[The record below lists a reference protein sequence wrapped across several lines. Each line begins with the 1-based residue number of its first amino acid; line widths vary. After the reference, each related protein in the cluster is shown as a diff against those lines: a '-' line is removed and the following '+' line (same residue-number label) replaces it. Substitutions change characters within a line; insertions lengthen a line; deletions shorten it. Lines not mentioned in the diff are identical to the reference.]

1 MRLFLSD
8 SFFDKFTELPR
19 NVQQGVREF
28 QKKFRENSA
37 SGSIHLESITQF
49 RDSSLRSA
57 RVTGEYRAILGS
69 LGQDN
74 YMLLYVDKHDQA
86 YRWAQNKR
94 FVWNEHT
101 QSCQIIPVS
110 IEPAEEF
117 TTNPSTDYAL
127 ATKKQEMKGVLT
139 EVETEKLLKI
149 GVPEELVSLVKT
161 IKDLDDL
168 DKAEDKLPQD
178 AYENLFSIFDGD
190 CIDDIIEEME
200 AGKAKAGEDSL
211 LSNNNKRRFI
221 ELTNDECLAQIME
234 EGMEKWQLFLHP
246 SQSKMV
252 YSDYKGTTKVS
263 GSAGTGKTIAALHR
277 LKHLCEQQDAHI
289 LFTTYTTALMNNLAS
304 LVQKMKIPS
313 QRYELT
319 NIDKVLR
326 QVADEFHVLP
336 NGFDILDYGSDNDE
350 KAKALWQEVLDSEI
364 SEFNEDFLHSE
375 YIDVIVYNNN
385 KDLKS
390 YLVQARTGRTK
401 SLSRKQRVEI
411 WKLKE
416 KYEALKTMRRKVDRM
431 ELFNTTANYLI
442 ENDIHPYT
450 NIIADEFQD
459 FSNPELRFLRA
470 LVKEGRNDLFLTGD
484 PYQRIYNGRKINF
497 SSAGI
502 NIRGKRSQK
511 LKVNYRTTEEIKRMA
526 VSVVKGQ
533 KYDDLDGGEENNKG
547 YISLVHGERPSYK
560 VFQSSAD
567 EVKQV
572 LHYLEICEAEGI
584 SAKNICI
591 ASKTRALYKDTQDEL
606 HRNGMKYC
614 EIKNGDRKGD
624 KDGISFSTFHSL
636 KGLEFRVLILVGVT
650 ERSMPSL
657 ASSNYPFME
666 MDAAEQ
672 KEYLANIRSLL
683 YVAITRARQIVF
695 ITGYG
700 EVTGLL
706 ELNK

>member
-19 NVQQGVREF
+19 NIQQGVKEF
-28 QKKFRENSA
+28 QKKFRENST
-37 SGSIHLESITQF
+37 SGSIHLESITLF

-94 FVWNEHT
+94 FAWNEHT

-110 IEPAEEF
+110 IEPTEENSVSSY
-117 TTNPSTDYAL
+117 TEDTQTDSEKL
-127 ATKKQEMKGVLT
+127 KGILS
-139 EVETEKLLKI
+139 EVEMDKLLKI
-149 GVPEELVSLVKT
+149 GVPEELIPFVKT

-168 DKAEDKLPQD
+168 DRAESKLPQD

-190 CIDDIIEEME
+190 NIDDIIAEME
-200 AGKAKAGEDSL
+200 AGKAKEGEDSL

-221 ELTNDECLAQIME
+221 ELTDDECLAQIME

-246 SQSKMV
+246 SQSKLV
-252 YSDYKGTTKVS
+252 NSDYKGTTKVS

-277 LKHLCEQQDAHI
+277 LKHLCEQQDTHV
-289 LFTTYTTALMNNLAS
+289 LFTTYTTALMNNIS
-304 LVQKMKIPS
+304 QLVDKMRIPS

-326 QVADEFHVLP
+326 QVAEVNHVLP
-336 NGFDILDYGSDNDE
+336 NGFDILDYGSDSDE
-350 KAKALWQEVLDSEI
+350 KAKALWQEVLDTEI

-401 SLSRKQRVEI
+401 ALSRKQRVEI

-416 KYEALKTMRRKVDRM
+416 KYESLKIQRRKVDRM

-450 NIIADEFQD
+450 HIIADEFQD

-484 PYQRIYNGRKINF
+484 PYQRIYSGRKINF
-497 SSAGI
+497 SAAGI
-502 NIRGKRSQK
+502 NVKGKRSQK

-526 VSVVKGQ
+526 VSVVKDQ

-560 VFQSSAD
+560 IFQSSID

-572 LHYLEICEAEGI
+572 LHYLDICEAEGI
-584 SAKNICI
+584 HAKDICI
-591 ASKTRALYKDTQDEL
+591 ASKTRAMYKDVQDEL
-606 HRNGMKYC
+606 HRKGVKYC
-614 EIKNGDRKGD
+614 EVKNGDRKGD
-624 KDGISFSTFHSL
+624 KDGLSFSTFHSL
-636 KGLEFRVLILVGVT
+636 KGLEFRVVILIGVT
-650 ERSMPSL
+650 ERSMPSVV
-657 ASSNYPFME
+657 SSNYPFME

-672 KEYLANIRSLL
+672 KDYLANIRSLL
-683 YVAITRARQIVF
+683 YVAITRARQLVF

-700 EVTGLL
+700 KKTGSL
-706 ELNK
+706 ECE

>member
-19 NVQQGVREF
+19 NIQQGVKEF
-28 QKKFRENSA
+28 QKKFRENST

-94 FVWNEHT
+94 FAWNEHT

-110 IEPAEEF
+110 IEPTEE
-117 TTNPSTDYAL
+117 NPTASYTEDTQTDSEKL
-127 ATKKQEMKGVLT
+127 KGILS
-139 EVETEKLLKI
+139 EVEMEKLLKI
-149 GVPEELVSLVKT
+149 GVPEELIPFVKT

-168 DKAEDKLPQD
+168 DRAESKLPQD

-190 CIDDIIEEME
+190 DIDDIIVEME
-200 AGKAKAGEDSL
+200 AGKAKEGEDSL

-221 ELTNDECLAQIME
+221 ELTDDECLAQIME

-246 SQSKMV
+246 SQSKLV
-252 YSDYKGTTKVS
+252 NSDYKGTTKVS

-277 LKHLCEQQDAHI
+277 LKHLCEQQDAHV
-289 LFTTYTTALMNNLAS
+289 LFTTYTTALMNNIS
-304 LVQKMKIPS
+304 QLVDKMRIPS

-326 QVADEFHVLP
+326 QVAEENHVLP
-336 NGFDILDYGSDNDE
+336 NGFDILDYGSDSDE
-350 KAKALWQEVLDSEI
+350 KAKALWQEVLDTEI
-364 SEFNEDFLHSE
+364 SEFNENFLHSE

-401 SLSRKQRVEI
+401 ALSRKQRVEI

-416 KYEALKTMRRKVDRM
+416 KYESLKIQRRKVDRM

-450 NIIADEFQD
+450 HIIADEFQD

-484 PYQRIYNGRKINF
+484 PYQRIYSGRKINF
-497 SSAGI
+497 SAAGI
-502 NIRGKRSQK
+502 NVRGKRSQK

-526 VSVVKGQ
+526 VSVVKDQ

-560 VFQSSAD
+560 IFQSGID

-572 LHYLEICEAEGI
+572 LHYLDICETEGI
-584 SAKNICI
+584 HAKDICI
-591 ASKTRALYKDTQDEL
+591 ASKTRAMYKDVQDEL
-606 HRNGMKYC
+606 HRKGVKYC
-614 EIKNGDRKGD
+614 EVKNGDRKGD
-624 KDGISFSTFHSL
+624 KDGLSFSTFHSL
-636 KGLEFRVLILVGVT
+636 KGLEFRVVILIGVT
-650 ERSMPSL
+650 ERSMPSVV
-657 ASSNYPFME
+657 SSNYPFME

-700 EVTGLL
+700 EKTRLL
-706 ELNK
+706 ECE

>member
-19 NVQQGVREF
+19 NIQQGIKEF
-28 QKKFRENSA
+28 QKKFRENST

-86 YRWAQNKR
+86 YHWAQNKR
-94 FVWNEHT
+94 FAWNEHT

-110 IEPAEEF
+110 IEPTEE
-117 TTNPSTDYAL
+117 NPTAYTQTDS
-127 ATKKQEMKGVLT
+127 EMQKGILSK
-139 EVETEKLLKI
+139 VEIDKLLKI
-149 GVPEELVSLVKT
+149 GVPEELISFAKT

-168 DKAEDKLPQD
+168 DRAESKLPQD

-190 CIDDIIEEME
+190 NIDDIIAEME
-200 AGKAKAGEDSL
+200 AGKAKEGEDTL

-221 ELTNDECLAQIME
+221 ELTDDECLAQIME

-246 SQSKMV
+246 SQSKLV
-252 YSDYKGTTKVS
+252 NSDYKGTTKVS

-277 LKHLCEQQDAHI
+277 LKHLCEQQDAHV
-289 LFTTYTTALMNNLAS
+289 LFTTYTTALMNNIS
-304 LVQKMKIPS
+304 QLVDKMRIPS

-326 QVADEFHVLP
+326 QVAEENHVLP
-336 NGFDILDYGSDNDE
+336 NGFDILDYGSDSDE
-350 KAKALWQEVLDSEI
+350 KAKALWQEVLDTEI

-401 SLSRKQRVEI
+401 ALSRKQRVEI

-416 KYEALKTMRRKVDRM
+416 KYESLKIQRRKVDRM

-450 NIIADEFQD
+450 HIIADEFQD

-470 LVKEGRNDLFLTGD
+470 LVKKGRNDLFLTGD
-484 PYQRIYNGRKINF
+484 PYQRIYSGRKINF
-497 SSAGI
+497 SAAGI
-502 NIRGKRSQK
+502 NVRGKRSQK

-526 VSVVKGQ
+526 VSVVKDQ

-560 VFQSSAD
+560 IFQSSID

-572 LHYLEICEAEGI
+572 LHSLDICETEGI
-584 SAKNICI
+584 HAKDICI
-591 ASKTRALYKDTQDEL
+591 ASKTRAMYKDVQDEL
-606 HRNGMKYC
+606 HRKGVKYC
-614 EIKNGDRKGD
+614 EVKNGDRKGD
-624 KDGISFSTFHSL
+624 KDGLSFSTFHSL
-636 KGLEFRVLILVGVT
+636 KGLEFRVVILIGVT
-650 ERSMPSL
+650 ERSMPSVV
-657 ASSNYPFME
+657 SSNYPFME

-700 EVTGLL
+700 EKTRLL
-706 ELNK
+706 ECE

>member
-19 NVQQGVREF
+19 NIQQGVREF
-28 QKKFRENSA
+28 QKKFRENST

-94 FVWNEHT
+94 LVWNEHT

-110 IEPAEEF
+110 IEHTEDINTFHSED
-117 TTNPSTDYAL
+117 NAL
-127 ATKKQEMKGVLT
+127 TSKDQEIKDILF

-149 GVPEELVSLVKT
+149 GIPEELITFVRT
-161 IKDLDDL
+161 IKDLNDL

-178 AYENLFSIFDGD
+178 AYENLFSVFDGE
-190 CIDDIIEEME
+190 CIEDIIEEME
-200 AGKAKAGEDSL
+200 AGKAKAGEDTL

-221 ELTNDECLAQIME
+221 ELTDDECLAQIME

-252 YSDYKGTTKVS
+252 YNDYKGTTKIS

-277 LKHLCEQQDAHI
+277 LKHLCEEQDAHI
-289 LFTTYTTALMNNLAS
+289 LFTTYTTSLMNNITK
-304 LVQKMKIPS
+304 LVEKMRIPS
-313 QRYELT
+313 QRYDLN
-319 NIDKVLR
+319 NIDKILR
-326 QVADEFHVLP
+326 QVAEENHILP

-350 KAKALWQEVLDSEI
+350 KAKALWQEVLDSEV

-375 YIDVIVYNNN
+375 YIDVIIYNNN

-401 SLSRKQRVEI
+401 ALSRKQRVEI

-416 KYEALKTMRRKVDRM
+416 KYEALKSMRHKVDRM

-442 ENDIHPYT
+442 INNIHPYT
-450 NIIADEFQD
+450 HIIADEFQD

-484 PYQRIYNGRKINF
+484 PYQRIYSGRRINF
-497 SSAGI
+497 SVAGI
-502 NIRGKRSQK
+502 NVRGKRSQK

-526 VSVVKGQ
+526 VSVVKDQ

-560 VFQSSAD
+560 VFNSSSD
-567 EVKQV
+567 EVRQV
-572 LHYLEICEAEGI
+572 LHYIKICEAEGI
-584 SAKNICI
+584 QTKDICI
-591 ASKTRALYKDTQDEL
+591 ASKTRALYKDIQDEL
-606 HRNGMKYC
+606 HRNNIKYC
-614 EIKNGDRKGD
+614 EVKNGDRKGD

-636 KGLEFRVLILVGVT
+636 KGLEFRVVMLVGVT
-650 ERSMPSL
+650 ERSMPSIV
-657 ASSNYPFME
+657 SSNYPFME
-666 MDAAEQ
+666 MDNAEQ

-700 EVTGLL
+700 EATGLL
-706 ELNK
+706 ETK

>member
-19 NVQQGVREF
+19 NIQQGVKEF
-28 QKKFRENSA
+28 QKKFRENST

-94 FVWNEHT
+94 FAWNEHT

-110 IEPAEEF
+110 IEPTEE
-117 TTNPSTDYAL
+117 NPTASYTEDTQTDSEKL
-127 ATKKQEMKGVLT
+127 KGILS
-139 EVETEKLLKI
+139 EVEMEKLLKI
-149 GVPEELVSLVKT
+149 GVPEELIPFVKT

-168 DKAEDKLPQD
+168 DRAESKLPQD

-190 CIDDIIEEME
+190 DIDDIIVEME
-200 AGKAKAGEDSL
+200 AGKAKEGEDSL

-221 ELTNDECLAQIME
+221 ELTDDECLAQIME

-246 SQSKMV
+246 SQSKLV
-252 YSDYKGTTKVS
+252 NSDYKGTTKVS

-277 LKHLCEQQDAHI
+277 LKHLCEQQDAHV
-289 LFTTYTTALMNNLAS
+289 LFTTYTTALMNNIS
-304 LVQKMKIPS
+304 QLVDKMRIPS

-326 QVADEFHVLP
+326 QVAEENHVLP
-336 NGFDILDYGSDNDE
+336 NGFDILDYGSDSDE
-350 KAKALWQEVLDSEI
+350 KAKALWQEVLDTEI
-364 SEFNEDFLHSE
+364 SEFNENFLHSE

-401 SLSRKQRVEI
+401 ALSRKQRVEI

-416 KYEALKTMRRKVDRM
+416 KYESLKIQRRKVDRM

-450 NIIADEFQD
+450 HIIADEFQD

-470 LVKEGRNDLFLTGD
+470 LVKR
-484 PYQRIYNGRKINF
+484 
-497 SSAGI
+497 
-502 NIRGKRSQK
+502 
-511 LKVNYRTTEEIKRMA
+511 
-526 VSVVKGQ
+526 
-533 KYDDLDGGEENNKG
+533 
-547 YISLVHGERPSYK
+547 
-560 VFQSSAD
+560 D
-567 EVKQV
+567 EMT
-572 LHYLEICEAEGI
+572 C
-584 SAKNICI
+584 S
-591 ASKTRALYKDTQDEL
+591 
-606 HRNGMKYC
+606 
-614 EIKNGDRKGD
+614 
-624 KDGISFSTFHSL
+624 
-636 KGLEFRVLILVGVT
+636 
-650 ERSMPSL
+650 
-657 ASSNYPFME
+657 
-666 MDAAEQ
+666 
-672 KEYLANIRSLL
+672 
-683 YVAITRARQIVF
+683 
-695 ITGYG
+695 
-700 EVTGLL
+700 
-706 ELNK
+706 

>member
-19 NVQQGVREF
+19 NIQQGVKEF
-28 QKKFRENSA
+28 QKKFRENST

-94 FVWNEHT
+94 FAWNEHT

-110 IEPAEEF
+110 IEPTEE
-117 TTNPSTDYAL
+117 NPTASYTEDTQTDSEKL
-127 ATKKQEMKGVLT
+127 KGILS
-139 EVETEKLLKI
+139 EVEMEKLLKI
-149 GVPEELVSLVKT
+149 GVPEELIPFVKT

-168 DKAEDKLPQD
+168 DRAESKLPQD

-190 CIDDIIEEME
+190 DIDDIIVEME
-200 AGKAKAGEDSL
+200 AGKAKEGEDSL

-221 ELTNDECLAQIME
+221 ELTDDECLAQIME

-246 SQSKMV
+246 SQSKLV
-252 YSDYKGTTKVS
+252 NSDYKGTTKVS

-277 LKHLCEQQDAHI
+277 LKHLCEQQDAHV
-289 LFTTYTTALMNNLAS
+289 LFTTYTTALMNNIS
-304 LVQKMKIPS
+304 QLVDKMRIPS

-326 QVADEFHVLP
+326 QVAEENHVLP
-336 NGFDILDYGSDNDE
+336 NGFDILDYGSDSDE
-350 KAKALWQEVLDSEI
+350 KAKALWQEVLDTEI

-401 SLSRKQRVEI
+401 ALSRKQRVEI

-416 KYEALKTMRRKVDRM
+416 KYDSLKIQRRKVDRM

-450 NIIADEFQD
+450 HIIADEFQD

-484 PYQRIYNGRKINF
+484 PYQRIYSGRKINF
-497 SSAGI
+497 SAAGI
-502 NIRGKRSQK
+502 NVRGKRSQK

-526 VSVVKGQ
+526 VSVVKDQ

-560 VFQSSAD
+560 IFKSSID

-572 LHYLEICEAEGI
+572 IHYLDICETEGI
-584 SAKNICI
+584 RAKEICI
-591 ASKTRALYKDTQDEL
+591 ASKTRAMYKDVQDEL
-606 HRNGMKYC
+606 HRKGVKYC
-614 EIKNGDRKGD
+614 EVKNGDRKGD
-624 KDGISFSTFHSL
+624 KNGLSFSTFHSL
-636 KGLEFRVLILVGVT
+636 KGLEFRVVILIGVT
-650 ERSMPSL
+650 ERSMPSVV
-657 ASSNYPFME
+657 SSNYPFME

-683 YVAITRARQIVF
+683 YVAITRARQLVF

-700 EVTGLL
+700 KKTGLL
-706 ELNK
+706 ECE

>member
-19 NVQQGVREF
+19 NIQQGVKEF
-28 QKKFRENSA
+28 QKKFRENST

-94 FVWNEHT
+94 FAWNEHT

-110 IEPAEEF
+110 IEPTEE
-117 TTNPSTDYAL
+117 NPTASYTEDTQTDSEKL
-127 ATKKQEMKGVLT
+127 KGILS
-139 EVETEKLLKI
+139 EVEMEKLLKI
-149 GVPEELVSLVKT
+149 GVPEELIPFVKT

-168 DKAEDKLPQD
+168 DRAESKLPQD

-190 CIDDIIEEME
+190 DIDDIIVEME
-200 AGKAKAGEDSL
+200 AGKAKEGEDSL

-221 ELTNDECLAQIME
+221 ELTDDECLAQIME

-246 SQSKMV
+246 SQSKLV
-252 YSDYKGTTKVS
+252 NSDYKGTTKVS

-277 LKHLCEQQDAHI
+277 LKHLCEQQDAHV
-289 LFTTYTTALMNNLAS
+289 LFTTYTTALMNNIS
-304 LVQKMKIPS
+304 QLVDKMRIPS

-319 NIDKVLR
+319 NIDKVLH
-326 QVADEFHVLP
+326 QVAEENHVLP
-336 NGFDILDYGSDNDE
+336 NGFDILDYGSDSDE
-350 KAKALWQEVLDSEI
+350 KAKALWQEVLDTEI
-364 SEFNEDFLHSE
+364 SEFNENFLHSE

-401 SLSRKQRVEI
+401 ALSRKQRVEI

-416 KYEALKTMRRKVDRM
+416 KYESLKIQRRKVDRM

-450 NIIADEFQD
+450 HIIADEFQD

-484 PYQRIYNGRKINF
+484 PYQRIYSGRKINF
-497 SSAGI
+497 SAAGI
-502 NIRGKRSQK
+502 NVRGKRSQK

-526 VSVVKGQ
+526 VSVVKDQ

-560 VFQSSAD
+560 IFQSGID

-572 LHYLEICEAEGI
+572 LHYLDICETEGI
-584 SAKNICI
+584 HAKDICI
-591 ASKTRALYKDTQDEL
+591 ASKTRAMYKDVQDEL
-606 HRNGMKYC
+606 HRKGVKYC
-614 EIKNGDRKGD
+614 EVKNGDRKGD
-624 KDGISFSTFHSL
+624 KDGLSFSTFHSL
-636 KGLEFRVLILVGVT
+636 KGLEFRVVILIGVT
-650 ERSMPSL
+650 ERSMPSVV
-657 ASSNYPFME
+657 SSNYPFME

-700 EVTGLL
+700 EKTRLL
-706 ELNK
+706 ECE

>member
-19 NVQQGVREF
+19 NIQQGVREF
-28 QKKFRENSA
+28 QKKFRENST

-94 FVWNEHT
+94 LVWNEHT

-110 IEPAEEF
+110 IEHTEDINTFHSED
-117 TTNPSTDYAL
+117 NAL
-127 ATKKQEMKGVLT
+127 TSKDQEIKDILF

-149 GVPEELVSLVKT
+149 GIPEELITFVRT
-161 IKDLDDL
+161 IKDLNDL

-178 AYENLFSIFDGD
+178 AYENLFSVFDGE
-190 CIDDIIEEME
+190 CIEDIIEEME
-200 AGKAKAGEDSL
+200 AGKAKAGEDTL

-221 ELTNDECLAQIME
+221 ELTDDECLAQIME

-252 YSDYKGTTKVS
+252 YNDYKGTTKIS

-277 LKHLCEQQDAHI
+277 LKHLCEEQDAHI
-289 LFTTYTTALMNNLAS
+289 LFTTYTTSLMNNITK
-304 LVQKMKIPS
+304 LVEKMRIPS
-313 QRYELT
+313 QRYDLN
-319 NIDKVLR
+319 NIDKILR
-326 QVADEFHVLP
+326 QVAEENHVLP

-350 KAKALWQEVLDSEI
+350 KAKALWQEVLDSEV

-375 YIDVIVYNNN
+375 YIDVIIYNNN

-401 SLSRKQRVEI
+401 ALSRKQRVEI

-416 KYEALKTMRRKVDRM
+416 KYEALKSMRHKVDRM

-442 ENDIHPYT
+442 INNIHPYT
-450 NIIADEFQD
+450 HIIADEFQD

-484 PYQRIYNGRKINF
+484 PYQRIYSGRRINF
-497 SSAGI
+497 SVAGI
-502 NIRGKRSQK
+502 NVRGKRSQK

-526 VSVVKGQ
+526 VSVVKDQ

-560 VFQSSAD
+560 VFNSSSD
-567 EVKQV
+567 EVRQV
-572 LHYLEICEAEGI
+572 LHYIKICEAEGI
-584 SAKNICI
+584 QTKDICI
-591 ASKTRALYKDTQDEL
+591 ASKTRALYKDIQDEL
-606 HRNGMKYC
+606 HRNNIKYC
-614 EIKNGDRKGD
+614 EVKNGDRKGD

-636 KGLEFRVLILVGVT
+636 KGLEFRVVMLVGVT
-650 ERSMPSL
+650 ERSMPSIV
-657 ASSNYPFME
+657 SSNYPFME
-666 MDAAEQ
+666 MDNAEQ

-700 EVTGLL
+700 EATGLL
-706 ELNK
+706 ETK

>member
-19 NVQQGVREF
+19 NIQQGVKEF
-28 QKKFRENSA
+28 QKKFRENST

-74 YMLLYVDKHDQA
+74 YMLLYVDKHNQA

-94 FVWNEHT
+94 FAWNEHT
-101 QSCQIIPVS
+101 QSCQIIPVYV
-110 IEPAEEF
+110 EPTEE
-117 TTNPSTDYAL
+117 NSESSYDEDIQTDSQKL
-127 ATKKQEMKGVLT
+127 KGILS
-139 EVETEKLLKI
+139 EVEMDKLLKI
-149 GVPEELVSLVKT
+149 GVPEELIPFVKT

-168 DKAEDKLPQD
+168 DRAESKLPPD

-190 CIDDIIEEME
+190 DIENIIVEME
-200 AGKAKAGEDSL
+200 AGKAKDGEDSL

-221 ELTNDECLAQIME
+221 ELTDDECLAQIME

-246 SQSKMV
+246 SQSKLV
-252 YSDYKGTTKVS
+252 NSDYKGTTKVS

-277 LKHLCEQQDAHI
+277 LKHLCEQQDAHV
-289 LFTTYTTALMNNLAS
+289 LFTTYTTALMNNIS
-304 LVQKMKIPS
+304 QLVDKMRIPS

-326 QVADEFHVLP
+326 QVAEENHVLP
-336 NGFDILDYGSDNDE
+336 NGFDILDYGSDSDE
-350 KAKALWQEVLDSEI
+350 KAKALWQEVLDTEI
-364 SEFNEDFLHSE
+364 SEFNENFLHSE

-401 SLSRKQRVEI
+401 ALSRKQRVEI

-416 KYEALKTMRRKVDRM
+416 KYESLKIQRRKVDRM

-450 NIIADEFQD
+450 HIIADEFQD

-484 PYQRIYNGRKINF
+484 PYQRIYSGRKINF
-497 SSAGI
+497 SAAGI
-502 NIRGKRSQK
+502 NVRGKRSQK

-526 VSVVKGQ
+526 VSVVKDQ

-560 VFQSSAD
+560 IFKSSID

-572 LHYLEICEAEGI
+572 IHYLDICETEGI
-584 SAKNICI
+584 RAKEICI
-591 ASKTRALYKDTQDEL
+591 ASKTRAMYKDVQDEL
-606 HRNGMKYC
+606 HRKGVKYC
-614 EIKNGDRKGD
+614 EVKNGDRKGD
-624 KDGISFSTFHSL
+624 KNGLSFSTFHSL
-636 KGLEFRVLILVGVT
+636 KGLEFRVVILIGVT
-650 ERSMPSL
+650 ERSMPSVV
-657 ASSNYPFME
+657 SSNYPFME

-683 YVAITRARQIVF
+683 YVAITRARQLVF

-700 EVTGLL
+700 KKTGLL
-706 ELNK
+706 ECE

>member
-19 NVQQGVREF
+19 NIQQGVKEF
-28 QKKFRENSA
+28 QKKFRENST

-94 FVWNEHT
+94 FAWNEHT

-110 IEPAEEF
+110 IEPTEE
-117 TTNPSTDYAL
+117 NPTASYTEDTQTDSEKL
-127 ATKKQEMKGVLT
+127 KGILS
-139 EVETEKLLKI
+139 EVEMEKLLKI
-149 GVPEELVSLVKT
+149 GVPEELIPFVKT

-168 DKAEDKLPQD
+168 DRAESKLPQD

-190 CIDDIIEEME
+190 DIDDIIVEME
-200 AGKAKAGEDSL
+200 AGKAKEGEDSL

-221 ELTNDECLAQIME
+221 ELTDDECLAQIME

-246 SQSKMV
+246 SQSKLV
-252 YSDYKGTTKVS
+252 NSDYKGTTKVS

-277 LKHLCEQQDAHI
+277 LKHLCEQQDAHV
-289 LFTTYTTALMNNLAS
+289 LFTTYTTALMNNIS
-304 LVQKMKIPS
+304 QLVDKMRIPS

-326 QVADEFHVLP
+326 QVAEENHVLP
-336 NGFDILDYGSDNDE
+336 NGFDILDYGSDSDE
-350 KAKALWQEVLDSEI
+350 KAKALWQEVLDTEI

-401 SLSRKQRVEI
+401 ALSRKQRVEI

-416 KYEALKTMRRKVDRM
+416 KYESLKIQRRKVDRM

-450 NIIADEFQD
+450 HIIADEFQD

-484 PYQRIYNGRKINF
+484 PYQRIYSGRKINF
-497 SSAGI
+497 SAAGI
-502 NIRGKRSQK
+502 NVRGKRSQK

-526 VSVVKGQ
+526 VSVVKDQ

-560 VFQSSAD
+560 IFQSSID

-572 LHYLEICEAEGI
+572 LHYLDICESEGI
-584 SAKNICI
+584 HAKDICI
-591 ASKTRALYKDTQDEL
+591 ASKTRAMYKDVQDEL
-606 HRNGMKYC
+606 HRNGVKYC
-614 EIKNGDRKGD
+614 EVKNGDRKGD
-624 KDGISFSTFHSL
+624 KDGMSFSTFHSL
-636 KGLEFRVLILVGVT
+636 KGLEFRVVILIGVT
-650 ERSMPSL
+650 ERSMPSVV
-657 ASSNYPFME
+657 SSNYPFME

-700 EVTGLL
+700 EKTGLL
-706 ELNK
+706 ECE

>member
-19 NVQQGVREF
+19 NIQQGVKEF
-28 QKKFRENSA
+28 QKKFRENST
-37 SGSIHLESITQF
+37 SGSIHLESITLF

-57 RVTGEYRAILGS
+57 KVTGEYRAILGS

-94 FVWNEHT
+94 FAWNEHT

-110 IEPAEEF
+110 IEPTEENSVSSY
-117 TTNPSTDYAL
+117 TEDTQTDSEKL
-127 ATKKQEMKGVLT
+127 KGILS
-139 EVETEKLLKI
+139 EVEMDKLLKI
-149 GVPEELVSLVKT
+149 GVPEELIPFVKT

-168 DKAEDKLPQD
+168 DRAESKLPQD

-190 CIDDIIEEME
+190 NIDDIIAEME
-200 AGKAKAGEDSL
+200 AGKAKEGEDSL

-221 ELTNDECLAQIME
+221 ELTDDECLAQIME

-246 SQSKMV
+246 SQSKLV
-252 YSDYKGTTKVS
+252 NSDYKGTTKVS

-277 LKHLCEQQDAHI
+277 LKHLCEQQDTHV
-289 LFTTYTTALMNNLAS
+289 LFTTYTTALMNNIS
-304 LVQKMKIPS
+304 QLVDKMRIPS

-326 QVADEFHVLP
+326 QVAEVNHVLP
-336 NGFDILDYGSDNDE
+336 NGFDILDYGSDSDE
-350 KAKALWQEVLDSEI
+350 KAKALWQEVLDTEI

-401 SLSRKQRVEI
+401 ALSRKQRVEI

-416 KYEALKTMRRKVDRM
+416 KYESLKIQRRKVDRM

-450 NIIADEFQD
+450 HIIADEFQD

-484 PYQRIYNGRKINF
+484 PYQRIYSGRKINF
-497 SSAGI
+497 SAAGI
-502 NIRGKRSQK
+502 NVKGKRSQK

-526 VSVVKGQ
+526 VSVVKDQ

-560 VFQSSAD
+560 IFQSSID

-572 LHYLEICEAEGI
+572 LHYLDICEAEGI
-584 SAKNICI
+584 HAKDICI
-591 ASKTRALYKDTQDEL
+591 ASKTRAMYKDVQDEL
-606 HRNGMKYC
+606 HRKGVKYC
-614 EIKNGDRKGD
+614 EVKNGDRKGD
-624 KDGISFSTFHSL
+624 KDGLSFSTFHSL
-636 KGLEFRVLILVGVT
+636 KGLEFRVVILIGVT
-650 ERSMPSL
+650 ERSMPSVV
-657 ASSNYPFME
+657 SSNYPFME

-672 KEYLANIRSLL
+672 KDYLANIRSLL
-683 YVAITRARQIVF
+683 YVAITRARQLVF

-700 EVTGLL
+700 KKTGSL
-706 ELNK
+706 ECE

>member
-19 NVQQGVREF
+19 NIQQGVREF
-28 QKKFRENSA
+28 QKKFRENST

-94 FVWNEHT
+94 LVWNEHT

-110 IEPAEEF
+110 IEHTEDINTFHSED
-117 TTNPSTDYAL
+117 NAL
-127 ATKKQEMKGVLT
+127 TSKDQEIKDILF

-149 GVPEELVSLVKT
+149 GIPEELITFVRT
-161 IKDLDDL
+161 IKDLNDL

-178 AYENLFSIFDGD
+178 AYENLFSVFDGE
-190 CIDDIIEEME
+190 CIEDIIEEME
-200 AGKAKAGEDSL
+200 AGKAKAGEDTL

-221 ELTNDECLAQIME
+221 ELTDDECLAQIME

-252 YSDYKGTTKVS
+252 YNDYKGTTKIS

-277 LKHLCEQQDAHI
+277 LKHLCEEQDAHI
-289 LFTTYTTALMNNLAS
+289 LFTTYTTSLMNNITK
-304 LVQKMKIPS
+304 LVEKMRIPS
-313 QRYELT
+313 QRYDLN
-319 NIDKVLR
+319 NIDKILR
-326 QVADEFHVLP
+326 QVAEENHVLP

-350 KAKALWQEVLDSEI
+350 KAKALWQEVLDSEV

-375 YIDVIVYNNN
+375 YIDVIIYNNN

-401 SLSRKQRVEI
+401 ALSRKQRVEI

-416 KYEALKTMRRKVDRM
+416 KYEALKSMRHKVDRM

-442 ENDIHPYT
+442 INNIHPYT
-450 NIIADEFQD
+450 HIIADEFQD

-484 PYQRIYNGRKINF
+484 PYQRIYSGRRINF
-497 SSAGI
+497 SVAGI
-502 NIRGKRSQK
+502 NVRGKRSQK

-526 VSVVKGQ
+526 VSVVKDQ

-560 VFQSSAD
+560 VFNSSSD
-567 EVKQV
+567 EVRQV
-572 LHYLEICEAEGI
+572 LHYIEICEAEGI
-584 SAKNICI
+584 QTKDICI
-591 ASKTRALYKDTQDEL
+591 ASKTRALYKDIQDEL
-606 HRNGMKYC
+606 HRNNIKYC
-614 EIKNGDRKGD
+614 EVKNGDRKGD

-636 KGLEFRVLILVGVT
+636 KGLEFRVVMLVGVT
-650 ERSMPSL
+650 ERSMPSIV
-657 ASSNYPFME
+657 SSNYPFME
-666 MDAAEQ
+666 MDNAEQ

-700 EVTGLL
+700 EATGLL
-706 ELNK
+706 ETK